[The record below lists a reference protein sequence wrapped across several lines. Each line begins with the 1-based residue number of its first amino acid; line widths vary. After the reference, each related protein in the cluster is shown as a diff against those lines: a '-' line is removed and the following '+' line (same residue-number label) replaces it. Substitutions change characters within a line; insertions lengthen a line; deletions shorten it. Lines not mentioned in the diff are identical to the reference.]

1 MARLVVKYRLRY
13 DSGIDPFYYSGEV
26 EHKEGT
32 AKILKMPDGSQ
43 ITITLECGWE
53 E

>member
-1 MARLVVKYRLRY
+1 MSRLVIKYRLRY

-26 EHKEGT
+26 TQKEGE

-43 ITITLECGWE
+43 ITITLEEGWE